1 MPSSAAGTPALSGAV
16 VGTVSESTY
25 SGRSHSGDGGESAF
39 QQAAAHPHQL
49 VERNETTPPRY
60 HHRASHSLSHHQH
73 HPHHSHQQQQ
83 RRGLVAGPSRVN
95 LAPAPSA
102 VARAAEP
109 SNFNVLEGAAESS
122 GRSLPLPSVAPS
134 LPPHSLHPPHPLHP
148 LHPLLPC
155 TSCAHFTRPLQVRRD
170 TGFTVGSRDV
180 DSPCGSPLSYPSML
194 PYSPPHTTTPA
205 PICPRYDDKGFTVG
219 GRDLDSSI
227 LCVGDL
233 ALCWS
238 PSCLADVTP
247 DSLALFQL
255 IRPQPGIDSNISS
268 LLLSCPLLFSPLP
281 PLLSSPLLSSS
292 HRFSCFPLP
301 FPLFF
306 PLSDSFSICLHPS
319 SPIPSSPLF
328 LPPPPIPRPPFS
340 LCRAAATGHGAAHAG
355 STWGVEGVCEGV
367 WHEARSALNC
377 ECLCYWLERTALLL
391 SPLSTT
397 PIKAQNNFVS

>member
-255 IRPQPGIDSNISS
+255 IRPQPATFPPFSSLVPSSS
-268 LLLSCPLLFSPLP
+268 LLS
-281 PLLSSPLLSSS
+281 LLSSPLLSSPLLTAS
-292 HRFSCFPLP
+292 LVFPFHFPCSFP
-301 FPLFF
+301 FPTLSPSVCTPPLLSPPPLFF
-306 PLSDSFSICLHPS
+306 SPLPRSPAHPS
-319 SPIPSSPLF
+319 RCAELLLLGTGQRMQAVPGELREF
-328 LPPPPIPRPPFS
+328 V
-340 LCRAAATGHGAAHAG
+340 RACGMKLEVLSTVSASATGWNAQHYSYH
-355 STWGVEGVCEGV
+355 
-367 WHEARSALNC
+367 RSAP
-377 ECLCYWLERTALLL
+377 LL
-391 SPLSTT
+391 SKLRTT
-397 PIKAQNNFVS
+397 SCPDC